1 MPTLEAD
8 NVQGHTRR
16 ELSWKGLC
24 TQCLK
29 FPHYAA
35 LPAAHGASWWVHANA
50 GLIFK
55 AKIQDTMISGKKNQG
70 YLLSSLTNVVLFE

>member
-35 LPAAHGASWWVHANA
+35 PPAAHSASGWVHANA

-55 AKIQDTMISGKKNQG
+55 AKIQDTLISGEKKSWL
-70 YLLSSLTNVVLFE
+70 LLSSLTNVLFE